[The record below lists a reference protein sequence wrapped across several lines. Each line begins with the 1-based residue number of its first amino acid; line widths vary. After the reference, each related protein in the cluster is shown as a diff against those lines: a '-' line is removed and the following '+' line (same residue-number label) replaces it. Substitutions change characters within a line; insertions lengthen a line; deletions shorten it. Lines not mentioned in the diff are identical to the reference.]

1 MAQAFAL
8 GCLRAPQHRKAGLDM
23 AGQRQMEQHNPLRLA
38 GLSALVTGGSR
49 GIGRA
54 IAQALTQAGC
64 EVTIMGRDAASLDEA
79 VGHGVAAHAL
89 CGDVTDLQALAS
101 LMAGRSVDI
110 LVNNAGTAI
119 SAPFAQQDPAAFAA
133 MTAQH
138 LSAPAELARLLL
150 PAMLAKGFGR
160 IINIGSTA
168 SVQGYQGVAAYVAA
182 KHAILGL
189 TRALALEVAKKG
201 VTVNAVCPGFTA
213 TDLILDSMAD
223 TARKTGQTAE
233 EVLAKF
239 VSKKPLGRLVEPAEV
254 AFAVVML
261 ADPQASAI
269 NGQGLIVDGGESI
282 A

>member
-1 MAQAFAL
+1 MSKAGAL
-8 GCLRAPQHRKAGLDM
+8 FCPTAETHRKAGLDM
-23 AGQRQMEQHNPLRLA
+23 AGQREGQQRLA

-49 GIGRA
+49 GIGLA

-64 EVTIMGRDAASLDEA
+64 GVTIMGRHAASLDEA
-79 VGHGVAAHAL
+79 VRNGVAKHQISA
-89 CGDVTDLQALAS
+89 DVTDLDALAA
-101 LMAGRSVDI
+101 LMAGKQFDI

-119 SAPFAQQDPAAFAA
+119 SAPFAKQDPAAFAA

-138 LSAPAELARLLL
+138 LAAPAELSRLLL

-213 TDLILDSMAD
+213 TDLILESMAD
-223 TARKTGQTAE
+223 TARKTGQTPE

-261 ADPQASAI
+261 ADPLASAI
-269 NGQGLIVDGGESI
+269 NGQGLVVDGGESI

>member
-1 MAQAFAL
+1 
-8 GCLRAPQHRKAGLDM
+8 M
-23 AGQRQMEQHNPLRLA
+23 AGQRQGQQQNQPRLA

-49 GIGRA
+49 GIGLA
-54 IAQALTQAGC
+54 IAHALTQAGC
-64 EVTIMGRDAASLDEA
+64 DVTVMGRQAASLEDA
-79 VGHGVAAHAL
+79 VRQGAAQQMIIA
-89 CGDVTDLQALAS
+89 DVTDLDALS
-101 LMAGRSVDI
+101 PLLAGRHFDI

-119 SAPFAQQDPAAFAA
+119 SAPFAKQDPAAFAA

-213 TDLILDSMAD
+213 TDLILESMAEA
-223 TARKTGQTAE
+223 ARKTGQTPE

-239 VSKKPLGRLVEPAEV
+239 VSKKPLGRLVEPKEV

-269 NGQGLIVDGGESI
+269 NGQGVIVDGGESI

>member
-1 MAQAFAL
+1 
-8 GCLRAPQHRKAGLDM
+8 M
-23 AGQRQMEQHNPLRLA
+23 AGQGRTDRDKGQSLA
-38 GLSALVTGGSR
+38 GLRALVTGGSR
-49 GIGRA
+49 GIGLA
-54 IAQALTQAGC
+54 IAGALTAAGAD
-64 EVTIMGRDAASLDEA
+64 VTIMGRKAGSLEA
-79 VGHGVAAHAL
+79 VLQQGQAHHAITA
-89 CGDVTDLQALAS
+89 DVTDLDALGAS
-101 LMAGRSVDI
+101 LAGLPFDI

-119 SAPFAQQDPAAFAA
+119 SAPFDKQDPAAFAA

-138 LSAPAELARLLL
+138 LSAPAELSRMLL
-150 PAMLAKGFGR
+150 PAMLEKGFGR

-213 TDLILDSMAD
+213 TDLIMDSFEQ
-223 TARKTGQTAE
+223 TARKTGQTAA

-239 VSKKPLGRLVEPAEV
+239 ASKKPLGRLVEPAEV
-254 AFAVVML
+254 AHAVVML
-261 ADPQASAI
+261 ADPLASAI
-269 NGQGLIVDGGESI
+269 NGQAIIVDGGESI

>member
-1 MAQAFAL
+1 
-8 GCLRAPQHRKAGLDM
+8 M
-23 AGQRQMEQHNPLRLA
+23 AGQRQGEQYHQQRLA
-38 GLSALVTGGSR
+38 GLTALVTGGSR
-49 GIGRA
+49 GIGVA

-64 EVTIMGRDAASLDEA
+64 EVTIIGRHAASLDEA
-79 VGHGVAAHAL
+79 LRQGAAHHSLRA
-89 CGDVTDLQALAS
+89 DVTDLGGLVS
-101 LMAGRSVDI
+101 LMAGRHFDI
-110 LVNNAGTAI
+110 LVNNAGSAV
-119 SAPFAQQDPAAFAA
+119 SAPFSQQDPAVFAA
-133 MTAQH
+133 MSAQH
-138 LSAPAELARLLL
+138 LAAPAELSRLLL
-150 PAMLAKGFGR
+150 PAMLGKGFGR

-213 TDLILDSMAD
+213 TDMILDSMAD
-223 TARKTGQTAE
+223 TARKTGQSPE

-239 VSKKPLGRLVEPAEV
+239 VSRKPLGRLVEPAEV

-261 ADPQASAI
+261 ADPLASAI
-269 NGQGLIVDGGESI
+269 NGQGVIVDGGESI

>member
-1 MAQAFAL
+1 
-8 GCLRAPQHRKAGLDM
+8 M
-23 AGQRQMEQHNPLRLA
+23 AGQRQGQQHNQPRLA
-38 GLSALVTGGSR
+38 GLAALVTGGSR
-49 GIGRA
+49 GIGLA
-54 IAQALTQAGC
+54 IAHALTQAGC
-64 EVTIMGRDAASLDEA
+64 DVTVMGRQAAGLEDAIRQ
-79 VGHGVAAHAL
+79 GAAQQRIIA
-89 CGDVTDLQALAS
+89 DVTDLDTLS
-101 LMAGRSVDI
+101 PLMAGRCFDI

-119 SAPFAQQDPAAFAA
+119 SAPFAKQDPSAFAA

-138 LSAPAELARLLL
+138 LSAPAELSRLLL

-213 TDLILDSMAD
+213 TDLILESMAD
-223 TARKTGQTAE
+223 TARKTGQTPE

-269 NGQGLIVDGGESI
+269 NGQGVIVDGGESI